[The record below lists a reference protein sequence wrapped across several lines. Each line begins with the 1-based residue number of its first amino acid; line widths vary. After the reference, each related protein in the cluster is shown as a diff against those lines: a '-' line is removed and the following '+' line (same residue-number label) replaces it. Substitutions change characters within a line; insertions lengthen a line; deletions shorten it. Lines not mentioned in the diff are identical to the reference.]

1 MQSDTPDLAFYQ
13 SKVVELE
20 KRKAQL
26 QVEYDHFRKLYERAP
41 LSYQSL
47 DENGNFIDINQAWM
61 DTLGYS
67 REEVIG
73 RNFSEFLVPQWQDH
87 FRENFPQLKSVG
99 EILGVEFEMVRK
111 DSSILI
117 VSLYGKV
124 GRDGQGHFLQTH
136 CIFQDITKQRQTE
149 QDLQRIE
156 WMLSPKPS
164 PLSVDVPRDSIE
176 VGAYGDL
183 TSLNRGG
190 IIAASIDKE
199 ILQGIASEY
208 LDLLETSSAIYE
220 INGDY
225 ALGLFSSSWCSIM
238 DTASRRLC
246 QTDDNAAALAS
257 GRWLCHESCWSKASR
272 QAIESKG
279 PVDIACH
286 GGVRL
291 YALPIFANGEVIGA
305 INFGYGDPPKDS
317 ARLRALSTLYDLGEE
332 QLQQAA
338 QNYNSRPP
346 FVIELAKRRLQKSAE
361 MISILVERKLTEKAL
376 KLSESRHRA
385 LIDAIPDLVW
395 LKDVDGTYLSCNKTF
410 QRLYGVEESQL
421 VGKNDYDFT
430 SREIADSFRLHDR
443 KVMEGKGFAMNEEAL
458 TFADNGY
465 CGLFETIKTAMHDEE
480 GKLIGVLGV
489 ARDISERVKA
499 ETRLK
504 ESERKFRTLFKNAA
518 DAIYLVAIDGTLRDC
533 NASAEKQTGYS
544 RNQLLSL
551 KVSDLDPR
559 SVTDNDWEILL
570 ENAGQGELVTLTTEH
585 LRKDGSRFPVE
596 MSFSR
601 IAMEQETLLLAS
613 VRDVTEKVATESQ
626 LRQALKMEAIGT
638 LAGGIAHDFN
648 NILAAIMGYA
658 EIVHESTSEGTLI
671 REDLQQI
678 LQAADR
684 AKGLVK
690 QILAFSR
697 QTTTEKKV
705 LQSAPLVTEAVSL
718 LRSTLPTTIKIQ
730 QDVDMGASNI
740 LADPTEI
747 HQVVMNLC
755 TNAYHAMEKT
765 GGNLTISLKNRSIS
779 SQDLA
784 SNGHLRPG
792 NFVHLSVKDSGEGI
806 SEERASRIFD
816 PYYTTK
822 ATGKGT
828 GMGLAIVH
836 GIIKN
841 YDGTITCTSKLGE
854 GTTFDILLPASP
866 EQAGEKTKQVVLA
879 AVGSEHILFID
890 DEEMLTEMAS
900 LMLGRLGYQVT
911 TSNSSL
917 EALEMLE
924 KQPDAFDLVITD
936 QTMPEMT
943 GVDLS
948 RRILQMRPEQP
959 IIICT
964 GYSSLISES
973 QARSLGIRGFAHK
986 PITKT
991 EMATLVRK
999 VLDETG

>member
-1 MQSDTPDLAFYQ
+1 MQPDTPDLEFYQ
-13 SKVVELE
+13 NKVVELE
-20 KRKAQL
+20 RKQAQL
-26 QVEYDHFRKLYERAP
+26 QAENEHFRKLYERAP

-47 DENGNFIDINQAWM
+47 DESGNFIAINQAWL

-73 RNFSEFLVPQWQDH
+73 RNFSEFLMPEWQDH
-87 FRENFPQLKSVG
+87 FKSNFPRLKSMG
-99 EILGVEFEMVRK
+99 EILGVEYEMVRK

-124 GRDGQGHFLQTH
+124 GKDGQGHFLQTH
-136 CIFQDITKQRQTE
+136 CIFQDITKQRQAE
-149 QDLQRIE
+149 EDLQRIE
-156 WMLSPKPS
+156 WMLSPKS
-164 PLSVDVPRDSIE
+164 SSLCSDVVEDSA
-176 VGAYGDL
+176 GQGPYSDL

-190 IIAASIDKE
+190 LISTSIDTS
-199 ILQGIASEY
+199 ILRGIASEY

-225 ALGLFSSSWCSIM
+225 ALGLFSSSWCSM
-238 DTASRRLC
+238 MYSASRRLC
-246 QTDDNAAALAS
+246 QTDDNATALAS
-257 GRWLCHESCWSKASR
+257 GRWLCHESCWSKAS
-272 QAIESKG
+272 QKAIESKG
-279 PVDIACH
+279 PVDIECQ
-286 GGVRL
+286 GGIRL
-291 YALPIFANGEVIGA
+291 YALPIFANGDVIGV
-305 INFGYGDPPKDS
+305 INFGYGDPPEDPEK
-317 ARLRALSTLYDLGEE
+317 LRALSTLYKLGEE

-361 MISILVERKLTEKAL
+361 MISILIERKLTEKAL
-376 KLSESRHRA
+376 RLSESRHRT
-385 LIDAIPDLVW
+385 LIDTMPDLVW
-395 LKDVDGTYLSCNKTF
+395 LKDVEGIYLSCNKTF

-430 SREIADSFRLHDR
+430 SREIADSFRMHDR
-443 KVMEGKGFAMNEEAL
+443 KVMENKGSIVNEEYL
-458 TFADNGY
+458 TFAGNGY
-465 CGLFETIKTAMHDEE
+465 HGLFETIKTAMHDED

-499 ETRLK
+499 ENRLK
-504 ESERKFRTLFKNAA
+504 ESERKFRTLFENAA
-518 DAIYLVAIDGTLRDC
+518 DAIYLVAMDGTLRDC

-544 RNQLLSL
+544 RKEFLAL

-559 SVTDNDWEILL
+559 SVADNDRDNLW
-570 ENAGQGELVTLTTEH
+570 ENADLGELVTLTTQH
-585 LRKDGSRFPVE
+585 LRKDGSCFPVE
-596 MSFSR
+596 ISFSR
-601 IAMEQETLLLAS
+601 IVMEQEILLLAF

-648 NILAAIMGYA
+648 NILAAIIGYA
-658 EIVHESTSEGTLI
+658 EIAHESTSEGTLI

-697 QTTTEKKV
+697 QTATERKV
-705 LQSAPLVTEAVSL
+705 LQSALLVTEVVSL

-730 QDVDMGASNI
+730 QDVDMEAVNI

-755 TNAYHAMEKT
+755 TNACHAMEKT
-765 GGNLTISLKNRSIS
+765 GGTLTISLKNKIIS

-784 SNGHLRPG
+784 NNLHLRPG
-792 NFVHLSVKDSGEGI
+792 EFVHLSIRDSGEGI
-806 SEERASRIFD
+806 SEDSVSRIFD
-816 PYYTTK
+816 PYFTTK

-836 GIIKN
+836 GIVKN
-841 YDGTITCTSKLGE
+841 YDGAITCTSKPGE

-866 EQAGEKTKQVVLA
+866 EQAGEKTKQVCSA
-879 AVGSEHILFID
+879 AEGSERILFID
-890 DEEMLTEMAS
+890 DEEMLTQMAS

-917 EALEMLE
+917 KALEMFE
-924 KQPDAFDLVITD
+924 KQPEAFDLVITD
-936 QTMPEMT
+936 QTMPELT
-943 GVDLS
+943 GVDVS
-948 RRILQMRPEQP
+948 RRILKMRPEQP

-964 GYSSLISES
+964 GYSNLISES
-973 QARSLGIRGFAHK
+973 QAYSLGIRGFAHK
-986 PITKT
+986 PISKT

-999 VLDETG
+999 VLDETK